1 MHATRWYCSSCS
13 APVRAWMLG
22 NCAETVLN
30 IILLFKVLK
39 YGYLFS
45 LKSSFF
51 FIWMMN
57 DFLLV
62 THELAFF
69 LNAWMMH
76 FSHSDALCTQTNAS
90 LQKHSQTG
98 WNHKSTS
105 SAWGKNMPILPLHDD
120 NCGFV
125 YFFVRKL
132 GDFLWWLTGLGWSVN
147 IYLEFFKKVKEF
159 IKNTRFKK

>member
-39 YGYLFS
+39 YGYLLS

-51 FIWMMN
+51 YMEDEWFPLSHTWISFLFERLN
-57 DFLLV
+57 D
-62 THELAFF
+62 AFQSQWCP
-69 LNAWMMH
+69 LH
-76 FSHSDALCTQTNAS
+76 TN
-90 LQKHSQTG
+90 KYIFTKTQTG

-105 SAWGKNMPILPLHDD
+105 SALGKNMPILPLHDD

-125 YFFVRKL
+125 YFFVCKL

-147 IYLEFFKKVKEF
+147 IYLEFFKKKL
-159 IKNTRFKK
+159 KN

>member
-1 MHATRWYCSSCS
+1 
-13 APVRAWMLG
+13 
-22 NCAETVLN
+22 
-30 IILLFKVLK
+30 
-39 YGYLFS
+39 
-45 LKSSFF
+45 
-51 FIWMMN
+51 
-57 DFLLV
+57 
-62 THELAFF
+62 
-69 LNAWMMH
+69 MH

-125 YFFVRKL
+125 YFFVCKL

-147 IYLEFFKKVKEF
+147 IYLEFFKKKLKNSLKILDLRNNEVIPDIIENKSLF
-159 IKNTRFKK
+159 IPQ

>member
-1 MHATRWYCSSCS
+1 
-13 APVRAWMLG
+13 MLG

-39 YGYLFS
+39 YGYLLSF
-45 LKSSFF
+45 KSSF

-57 DFLLV
+57 DFLLI

-69 LNAWMMH
+69 LKALMMH

-98 WNHKSTS
+98 
-105 SAWGKNMPILPLHDD
+105 
-120 NCGFV
+120 
-125 YFFVRKL
+125 
-132 GDFLWWLTGLGWSVN
+132 
-147 IYLEFFKKVKEF
+147 
-159 IKNTRFKK
+159 